1 MKKYFL
7 KSAQIALVLVYLVIF
22 AGAFVRLTGSGMGC
36 PDWPKCFG
44 YYIPPTEQS
53 ELLFTAGKEYDK
65 GQVIIKDEALLV
77 AKADFVAQ
85 TNFDHANWDK
95 YTKHDYAIFNPIH
108 TWVEYINRLLG
119 ALAGIACVITFGL
132 SFGYWKENKN
142 LIILTFLICVLMGF
156 QAWLGKTVVDSVLN
170 PFKITTHMLAALLI
184 VALQLIVI
192 YRVKQNNTTI
202 VLNKKFNLILIASLL
217 LTLVQIVLGT
227 SVREL
232 RHRKPLHH
240 FYLIKHL

>member
-1 MKKYFL
+1 
-7 KSAQIALVLVYLVIF
+7 VYLVIF

-44 YYIPPTEQS
+44 YYIPPTEQQI
-53 ELLFTAGKEYDK
+53 TIRCWKEYDK
-65 GQVIIKDEALLV
+65 GQVIIKEEALLV
-77 AKADFVAQ
+77 AKNDFISKSS
-85 TNFDHANWDK
+85 FDSNNWEK

-119 ALAGIACVITFGL
+119 ALAGIACIITFIL
-132 SFGYWKENKN
+132 SFGYRKKT
-142 LIILTFLICVLMGF
+142 IILLTFLICVLMGF

-192 YRVKQNNTTI
+192 YTVKNIT
-202 VLNKKFNLILIASLL
+202 
-217 LTLVQIVLGT
+217 
-227 SVREL
+227 
-232 RHRKPLHH
+232 
-240 FYLIKHL
+240 KHLFSIKSLIGY